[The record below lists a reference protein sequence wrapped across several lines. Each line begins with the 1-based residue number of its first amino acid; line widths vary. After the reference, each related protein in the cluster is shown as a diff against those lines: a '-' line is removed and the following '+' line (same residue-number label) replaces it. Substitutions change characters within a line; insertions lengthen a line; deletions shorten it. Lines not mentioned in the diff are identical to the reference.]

1 MPSRLGAFVAPA
13 PAGLPAAA
21 TAALA
26 AAATV
31 GRLPATA
38 ATGRRVTVSPAAAR
52 GVGRQWG
59 QLRRGRGGAA
69 AAAWPRPPRRTTPP
83 VAVLPGV
90 VVATPPLVAAAAA
103 SPPAVASA
111 VAAQLS
117 AAVAAA
123 PPVDALAPLLLAF
136 TDPWSISAAT
146 ADAVAAQLFAAS
158 LFPYLAFL
166 YYLSRPEAGCP
177 KGAFRGFAFL
187 LVFVFATIPAG
198 IYAKVVVGDI
208 LANVDWLHGSAES
221 LLTVTNLLIV
231 GGFRAALT
239 SVPSGTAGAA
249 AGETPAAAGDT
260 STAAPSAA
268 TPAPAAAVGG
278 GGEALAAAVITA
290 GVVAIAVAGGT
301 SAHVE
306 PANAL
311 SLPTWAIH
319 VSSVA
324 EWLIAMGLA
333 WRYAAVSGNE
343 AWKGLAWGMVPLHA
357 SGIAA
362 CVFHAAYNSPAV
374 GGLVAVQAGLTVIG
388 NTTCAFA
395 AARVARRGRALAE
408 AAADPTAKTATATAG
423 AAAAAPAAAAATA
436 VSAGVVEAPAVFWA
450 KVVGG
455 SVAGAAVVKWG
466 ELWLDGAFHPTLPVA
481 VAAVVVPT
489 VVNAAS
495 WAARG
500 ARERAAAAEAAAA
513 GGAGAGQ
520 T

>member
-1 MPSRLGAFVAPA
+1 MPSRLGAFLTPA
-13 PAGLPAAA
+13 PAGLPTA
-21 TAALA
+21 TA
-26 AAATV
+26 

-38 ATGRRVTVSPAAAR
+38 VGRRAAWSPTVAARPAQKRRHRRCRDYTAPSPA
-52 GVGRQWG
+52 
-59 QLRRGRGGAA
+59 
-69 AAAWPRPPRRTTPP
+69 PRRIS
-83 VAVLPGV
+83 VAVLPGGV
-90 VVATPPLVAAAAA
+90 VSPLLAVGSPPAVVSAVAHLSAATAAAA
-103 SPPAVASA
+103 SDAVAST
-111 VAAQLS
+111 LH
-117 AAVAAA
+117 
-123 PPVDALAPLLLAF
+123 LAF

-146 ADAVAAQLFAAS
+146 ADAVAAQLFAVS

-187 LVFVFATIPAG
+187 LVFVAATIPAG

-221 LLTVTNLLIV
+221 LLTITNLLIV
-231 GGFRAALT
+231 GGFRAALAAAPVG
-239 SVPSGTAGAA
+239 SAGATTTM
-249 AGETPAAAGDT
+249 GGGGSSAAAATATAT
-260 STAAPSAA
+260 STD
-268 TPAPAAAVGG
+268 APAEIRTSPPAVVADNGSG

-290 GVVAIAVAGGT
+290 GVVVIALAGGT
-301 SAHVE
+301 SVHAE

-362 CVFHAAYNSPAV
+362 CVFHAAYNAPAV
-374 GGLVAVQAGLTVIG
+374 GALVALQAALTVVG

-395 AARVARRGRALAE
+395 AARVARRGRVLAGAPANS
-408 AAADPTAKTATATAG
+408 AAAV
-423 AAAAAPAAAAATA
+423 AAAPSGAP
-436 VSAGVVEAPAVFWA
+436 SAGAGTTLATVGSVEVEAPVVFWA
-450 KVVGG
+450 KVVVG
-455 SVAGAAVVKWG
+455 SFLAAAVVKWG
-466 ELWLDGAFHPTLPVA
+466 ELWLNGPFEPTLPVA

-489 VVNAAS
+489 AVNAAS
-495 WAARG
+495 WAVRG
-500 ARERAAAAEAAAA
+500 ARERATMAALASAGGG
-513 GGAGAGQ
+513 GGAGVDIR
-520 T
+520 